1 MTEQD
6 KPSRGEQLQQHQKE
20 QKAKRNRWMLS
31 MLAGGLTIIF
41 GIGLLLHNLLFSE
54 FNRIF
59 FAICSI
65 LGEGMMIAGGVLM
78 PDKSTHKDKRNPIT
92 EKVNARRTGRYK
104 FPESIPLPALLAILG
119 VLFVVSGIV
128 TLIRG

>member
-6 KPSRGEQLQQHQKE
+6 NPSRGEQLQQQQKE

-65 LGEGMMIAGGVLM
+65 LGGGMMIAGGVLM
-78 PDKSTHKDKRNPIT
+78 PDKSTNEDDAILDKLRSRSRIRY
-92 EKVNARRTGRYK
+92 NAAT
-104 FPESIPLPALLAILG
+104 IPLPTLLAILG